1 MDTKKICKE
10 TVTFIFRVTTSCLH
24 PQVSSNQHRCLM
36 GDGCIKIK
44 SMHTRFKSVLFVAP
58 ICRMHVASYEL
69 CLTIVFSELDSNNK
83 EQFQRLESDMLSSRG
98 QREDDSTQHTVLKK
112 SGTKKRRRTAPFPQ
126 PSCWPAIEWRR
137 GTNARLR
144 RGKKKTLRE
153 HIMQSDSFWE
163 PHPTSVRLPDTHNTN
178 PICHS
183 LISFFFY
190 VRCWTGPCQLCT
202 IFSFVLRDNRGIQIV
217 PTRPSLSEGVNDGR
231 KKGDFFPLNSS
242 CH

>member
-44 SMHTRFKSVLFVAP
+44 ACTLGLKVFYLWPQYAECMWHP
-58 ICRMHVASYEL
+58 MNL
-69 CLTIVFSELDSNNK
+69 CLTIVFCESDSNNK

-112 SGTKKRRRTAPFPQ
+112 SGAKKIMRTPPFPQ
-126 PSCWPAIEWRR
+126 PSCWPAIEWRG

-183 LISFFFY
+183 LISFFFLSDVGLDPASSVPY
-190 VRCWTGPCQLCT
+190 SLLCCVTTGGFRSCPLDHLSLRELMT
-202 IFSFVLRDNRGIQIV
+202 GEKRGIFSL
-217 PTRPSLSEGVNDGR
+217 
-231 KKGDFFPLNSS
+231 
-242 CH
+242 